1 MNTKVN
7 SAFHSSGVGKSS
19 TGKLFLAE
27 VQARRIYSGLVAGNT
42 VWSHM
47 AGDPLQ
53 LSDEKLYPF

>member
-42 VWSHM
+42 V
-47 AGDPLQ
+47 
-53 LSDEKLYPF
+53 